1 MFNPDYNNLNLTNI
15 EFVVDLS
22 LFSRI
27 LQLGA
32 VCLRAPGRPSP
43 WADLLLPPVCQNLRC
58 LRRVQLGEQTF
69 PRDHLKASISWD
81 QQQLSE
87 LVLRV
92 ELRCPWTCQE
102 WVNQLILWLLTMCC
116 QDDTSIQNG
125 KLNNP
130 PPPPVRTVSRAPPP
144 PPSNKRPSQPP
155 PPPPTLT
162 TRPPLRDLPPPPP
175 PNHVRLNN
183 VQNN

>member
-1 MFNPDYNNLNLTNI
+1 
-15 EFVVDLS
+15 
-22 LFSRI
+22 
-27 LQLGA
+27 
-32 VCLRAPGRPSP
+32 
-43 WADLLLPPVCQNLRC
+43 
-58 LRRVQLGEQTF
+58 
-69 PRDHLKASISWD
+69 
-81 QQQLSE
+81 
-87 LVLRV
+87 
-92 ELRCPWTCQE
+92 
-102 WVNQLILWLLTMCC
+102 MCC

-183 VQNN
+183 VESEQLNKNLFMQGQHQVHAPPTPPTRKESMRQKESRTTSESFESRFANKFRSTQYLPPPEVFSRCQKTYPSKNTGK